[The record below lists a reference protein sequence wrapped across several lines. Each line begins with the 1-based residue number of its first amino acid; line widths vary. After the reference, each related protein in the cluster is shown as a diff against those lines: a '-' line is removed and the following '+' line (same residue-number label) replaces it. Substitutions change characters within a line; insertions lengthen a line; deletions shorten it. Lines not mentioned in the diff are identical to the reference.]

1 MTKRIDPVVAASVAE
16 AVRSVEGCSCAEM
29 VVEVRDRS
37 GSYAHADSRFGAL
50 FALVTLVVLL
60 FARWEFAPGWV
71 VVDTA
76 VAYGVGLLIS
86 RGSHFIRRLMTT
98 GDDRERKVHTA
109 AAATFIDRG
118 IAKTQ
123 RSTGM
128 LVYLSMLERRI
139 ELIADRGILDAVPSL
154 EWNQLAESIRGRRS
168 TQSTLVDVLHALQPL
183 LLRYAPNAPG
193 DRDELPNELIFVAE

>member
-1 MTKRIDPVVAASVAE
+1 VTE
-16 AVRSVEGCSCAEM
+16 AVRSVEACSCAEL

-50 FALVTLVVLL
+50 LAFVTLIVVL
-60 FARWEFAPGWV
+60 FAPWVFAPAWV

-76 VAYGVGLLIS
+76 IAYGLGLLIA
-86 RGSHFIRRLMTT
+86 RGSHTIRRLMTT
-98 GDDRERKVHTA
+98 RSDRERKVHTA

-118 IAKTQ
+118 VAKTQ

-128 LVYLSMLERRI
+128 LVYLSVLERRI

-154 EWNQLAESIRGRRS
+154 EWNQIAEAIRGRRA
-168 TQSTLVDVLHALQPL
+168 TQSTLVEVLRALQPL
-183 LLRYAPNAPG
+183 LLHYAPNRPG
-193 DRDELPNELIFVAE
+193 DRDELPNELIFVTE

>member
-1 MTKRIDPVVAASVAE
+1 MTE
-16 AVRSVEGCSCAEM
+16 AVRSVEACSCAEM

-50 FALVTLVVLL
+50 FAFVTLVTAL
-60 FARWEFAPGWV
+60 FAPSVFAPVWV
-71 VVDTA
+71 AVDT
-76 VAYGVGLLIS
+76 VIAYGVGLLIS
-86 RGSHFIRRLMTT
+86 RGSHVIRRSMTT
-98 GDDRERKVHTA
+98 RSDRERKVHTA

-123 RSTGM
+123 RSKGM
-128 LVYLSMLERRI
+128 LVYPSLLERRI

-154 EWNQLAESIRGRRS
+154 EWNQLAESIRGRRA

-183 LLRYAPNAPG
+183 LLRYAPNQPG
-193 DRDELPNELIFVAE
+193 DHDELSNELIFVTE

>member
-1 MTKRIDPVVAASVAE
+1 MTE
-16 AVRSVEGCSCAEM
+16 AVRSVEACSCAEM

-50 FALVTLVVLL
+50 FAFVTLVTAL
-60 FARWEFAPGWV
+60 FAPSVFAPVWV
-71 VVDTA
+71 AVDT
-76 VAYGVGLLIS
+76 VIAYGVGLLIS
-86 RGSHFIRRLMTT
+86 RGSHVIRRSMTT
-98 GDDRERKVHTA
+98 RSDRERKVHTA

-128 LVYLSMLERRI
+128 LVYLSLLERRI

-154 EWNQLAESIRGRRS
+154 EWNQLAESIRGRRA

-183 LLRYAPNAPG
+183 LLRYAPNQPG
-193 DRDELPNELIFVAE
+193 DHDELSNELIFVTE